1 MNGRTEEETLK
12 MSEKLAVVTGA
23 SSGIGWEIARQLAK
37 RGYDL
42 LLTARREDRLQVLA
56 AEIGSATGMRVD
68 VLTLDLTS
76 PADRTTLLSNLE
88 AYGERLA
95 LVVNNAGFGLVN
107 PTWRSPLDRVL
118 EMIELNVTALTEISY
133 ATARMMSRKRSG
145 GLINVASTA
154 GFQAVPYMNVYA
166 ASKAYVLSFT
176 EGLAEELAPYG
187 VRVMA
192 LCPGPTESE
201 FQAVAGVRPEAI
213 KTRVAMTAE
222 ECVQIGLQDFDS
234 GNRISITGWG
244 NKLQV
249 FGTWLAPR
257 DLVTKVVSRVM
268 QTRLPLDDQS

>member
-1 MNGRTEEETLK
+1 

-23 SSGIGWEIARQLAK
+23 SSGIGWELARQLAR

-42 LLTARREDRLQVLA
+42 LVAARREERLQALA
-56 AEIGSATGMRVD
+56 SEINSATGKRVD
-68 VLTLDLTS
+68 VLALDLTRS
-76 PADRTTLLSNLE
+76 TDRRALISNLE
-88 AYGERLA
+88 SCGERLA
-95 LVVNNAGFGLVN
+95 LVVNNAGFGLVA

-118 EMIELNVTALTEISY
+118 DLIELNITALTEISC
-133 ATARMMSRKRSG
+133 AAARMMSRRRSG
-145 GLINVASTA
+145 GIINLASTA
-154 GFQAVPYMNVYA
+154 AFQAVPYMNVYA

-201 FQAVAGVRPEAI
+201 FQATAGVRPEVI

-222 ECVQIGLQDFDS
+222 ECVQIGLEDFDS
-234 GNRISITGWG
+234 GKRISITGWG
-244 NKLQV
+244 NQLQV

-257 DLVTKVVSRVM
+257 ALVTKAVSRVM
-268 QTRLPLDDQS
+268 QSRLPIDD